1 MKILHYT
8 LGLPPYR
15 TGGLTKYSLDLMK
28 SEMKIDNEV
37 YLLYPGKF
45 NISKKT
51 KIIKNKSKYNIK
63 IYEIINPLPVP
74 LLGGINQ
81 YNLYTN
87 KIDKKVY
94 LEFLRNINPSI
105 IHIHTIMGLHK
116 EFLDAAKDLEIKI
129 IYTTHD
135 YFGIC
140 PKVNLID
147 FNGEIC
153 LDYQNGKKCIL
164 CNQHSYSIK
173 MIFIM
178 QSKLYRYLKN
188 MKIITKIRSYKKNEK
203 KEIKL
208 EKDIYNDRFKSKDYI
223 NLRNYYI
230 EMLNLVDYIHFNSSI
245 AKNEYEKYM
254 PNLKG
259 KILNI
264 THIDIKNNYINKK
277 FIRPDD
283 KLKIS
288 YLGPLDKYKGFYL
301 LKDSL
306 EELLNRGIKNWELNM
321 YGSDCSIELDS
332 KYYKI
337 YGRYEYKDLANIFE
351 NTDVLVVPSI
361 WKETFGFIGLE
372 ALSYGIPVI
381 VSEHVGLRDI
391 IELNNVGIVFNAN
404 PKDLS
409 DLIEKIIN
417 DRMILHKLNENIVDR
432 EVNITMNKHTSEII
446 DLYNDI
452 IMERV

>member
-1 MKILHYT
+1 
-8 LGLPPYR
+8 
-15 TGGLTKYSLDLMK
+15 
-28 SEMKIDNEV
+28 
-37 YLLYPGKF
+37 
-45 NISKKT
+45 
-51 KIIKNKSKYNIK
+51 
-63 IYEIINPLPVP
+63 
-74 LLGGINQ
+74 
-81 YNLYTN
+81 
-87 KIDKKVY
+87 
-94 LEFLRNINPSI
+94 
-105 IHIHTIMGLHK
+105 
-116 EFLDAAKDLEIKI
+116 
-129 IYTTHD
+129 
-135 YFGIC
+135 
-140 PKVNLID
+140 
-147 FNGEIC
+147 
-153 LDYQNGKKCIL
+153 
-164 CNQHSYSIK
+164 
-173 MIFIM
+173 
-178 QSKLYRYLKN
+178 
-188 MKIITKIRSYKKNEK
+188 
-203 KEIKL
+203 
-208 EKDIYNDRFKSKDYI
+208 
-223 NLRNYYI
+223 
-230 EMLNLVDYIHFNSSI
+230 
-245 AKNEYEKYM
+245 M